1 MSISSE
7 KYRIGKVH
15 ITITNPDDAKERI
28 EEAALNGQGGYVCVS
43 NMRMVKY
50 AGKNPEYANLMEQ
63 SLLNVPDGMPL
74 VWCGHLWGYKK
85 VARVMGFELMDLL
98 LKSGDKSLPHYFLGD
113 TQDVL
118 DKLITKYRNDY
129 GSNIA
134 GAYSLPFAEVDEF
147 DYESI
152 AKMITDSGATVVW
165 TAMRSPKQDFFN
177 RKLTE
182 IKPDIVCVGVGRAFR
197 LAIGE
202 FNDVPKAAKV
212 FGLSGIWLRR
222 ASLWNTL
229 SWYFHSCFYL
239 AYYFLQILF
248 LRLVG
253 RKSYE

>member
-1 MSISSE
+1 MKNQNS
-7 KYRIGKVH
+7 YRIGKTY
-15 ITITNPDDAKERI
+15 ISATTPADAQSRI

-50 AGKNPEYANLMEQ
+50 AGKNPKYASLMEQ

-85 VARVMGFELMDLL
+85 VARVMGFELMELL
-98 LKSGDKSLPHYFLGD
+98 LKSCDKSLSHYFLGD

-118 DKLITKYRNDY
+118 NKLISKYRNEY

-147 DYESI
+147 DYEGI
-152 AKMITDSGATVVW
+152 AKMITDSGAKIVW

-182 IKPDIVCVGVGRAFR
+182 IKPNIVCVGVGRAFR

-202 FNDVPKAAKV
+202 FKDVPKAAKA

-222 ASLWNTL
+222 TSLWNTL
-229 SWYFHSCFYL
+229 SWYFQSCFYL
-239 AYYFLQILF
+239 GYYFLQIVF
-248 LRLVG
+248 SRLVG
-253 RKSYE
+253 KKSNE